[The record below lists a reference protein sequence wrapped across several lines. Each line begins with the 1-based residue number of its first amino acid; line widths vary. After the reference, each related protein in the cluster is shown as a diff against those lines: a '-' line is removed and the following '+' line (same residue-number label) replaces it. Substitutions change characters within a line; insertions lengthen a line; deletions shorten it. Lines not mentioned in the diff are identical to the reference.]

1 MVEGA
6 EVVIIGGG
14 VIGSSIA
21 YYLAKEGCE
30 DVIILEREYPTWGAS
45 GRCGAG
51 IRQQWGTE
59 MNCRLA
65 KGSVDLFEGL
75 SAELDYDIEFAPG
88 GYLVLAT
95 SQAQLEQYRRNVIL
109 QNSLGIPSK
118 IITPQEAREIV
129 PILRTDGLPGAAY
142 CPTDGHANPF
152 KTNLAFLRAAQRLG
166 VRLYKFTEAKGIEVR
181 GGKVRGV
188 LTSQGRIETS
198 KVVDAAGGYSARVGK
213 MAGLEI
219 PTFSERHQIMVTE
232 PLDWLFDPMVISFTS
247 GLYCQ
252 QVPPGSILMGMGDPD
267 EPHSHNIT
275 SSWQFLR
282 KMAKEVLK
290 VLPMLREVRVVRQWA
305 GLYNKTPDAQPI
317 LGEAERVKGFYMA
330 VGFSGHGFMIS
341 PMVGVTLAR
350 LLMGQ
355 SSPVSVERLSL
366 ERFERGELII
376 EPSVVG

>member
-1 MVEGA
+1 MVKGA

-14 VIGSSIA
+14 IIGSSIA
-21 YYLAKEGCE
+21 YYLAKGGCR
-30 DVIILEREYPTWGAS
+30 DVVILEREYPNWGAT

-65 KGSVDLFEGL
+65 KGSVDLFQGL
-75 SAELDYDIEFAPG
+75 SAELDYDIEFAQG

-95 SQAQLEQYRRNVIL
+95 SQAQLDQYRRNVVL

-118 IITPQEAREIV
+118 IVTPREAKEIV
-129 PILRTDGLPGAAY
+129 PLLRTDGLPGAAY

-152 KTNLAFLRAAQRLG
+152 KTNLAYLRAAQRLG
-166 VRLYKFTEAKGIEVR
+166 VKLYKFTAAQGIEVR
-181 GGKVRGV
+181 KGEVQGV
-188 LTSQGRIETS
+188 LTSQGKIETS
-198 KVVDAAGGYSARVGK
+198 KVVDAAGGYSAEVGK
-213 MAGLEI
+213 LAGLEI
-219 PTFSERHQIMVTE
+219 PTFSQRHQIMVTE
-232 PLDWLFDPMVISFTS
+232 PMDWLFDPMVISFTS

-267 EPHSHNIT
+267 EPPSHKVS
-275 SSWQFLR
+275 SSWQFLQ
-282 KMAKEVLK
+282 KMAKEALK
-290 VLPMLREVRVVRQWA
+290 VLPRLREVRVVRQWA

-317 LGEAERVKGFYMA
+317 LGEAKRVKGFYMA

-341 PMVGVTLAR
+341 PMVGVTLAH

-355 SSPVSVERLSL
+355 TPPVSVERLSL
-366 ERFERGELII
+366 ERFERGELVI

>member
-1 MVEGA
+1 MTKGA

-14 VIGSSIA
+14 IIGSSIA
-21 YYLAKEGCE
+21 YYLAKGGCR
-30 DVIILEREYPTWGAS
+30 DVVILEREYPNWGAT

-65 KGSVDLFEGL
+65 KGSVDLFQGL
-75 SAELDYDIEFAPG
+75 SAELDYDIEFAQG

-95 SQAQLEQYRRNVIL
+95 SERQLEQYRRNVAL
-109 QNSLGIPSK
+109 QNSLGIPSE
-118 IITPQEAREIV
+118 IVTPQEAKEIV
-129 PILRTDGLPGAAY
+129 PLLRTDGLPGAAY

-152 KTNLAFLRAAQRLG
+152 KTNLAYLRAAQRLG
-166 VRLYKFTEAKGIEVR
+166 VKLYKFTEAKGIEVR
-181 GGKVRGV
+181 GGMVKGV

-198 KVVDAAGGYSARVGK
+198 KVVNAAGGYSAGVGR
-213 MAGLEI
+213 MVGLEI
-219 PTFSERHQIMVTE
+219 PTFSQRHQIMVTE

-252 QVPPGSILMGMGDPD
+252 QVPPGSILMGMGEPD
-267 EPHSHNIT
+267 EPPSHNIT
-275 SSWQFLR
+275 SSWQWLQ

-290 VLPMLREVRVVRQWA
+290 ILPGLKEVRVVRQWA

-355 SSPVSVERLSL
+355 SPPVSVERLSL
-366 ERFERGELII
+366 ERFERGELVI

>member
-1 MVEGA
+1 MVKGA

-21 YYLAKEGCE
+21 YYLAKEGCR
-30 DVIILEREYPTWGAS
+30 DVVVLEREYPTWGAS

-65 KGSVDLFEGL
+65 KGSVELFQGL
-75 SAELDYDIEFAPG
+75 SEELDYDIEFEQG

-95 SQAQLEQYRRNVIL
+95 SHAQLEQYRRNVAL

-118 IITPQEAREIV
+118 MVTPQEAKEIV

-152 KTNLAFLRAAQRLG
+152 KANLAYLQAAQRLG
-166 VRLYKFTEAKGIEVR
+166 VKLFKFTEAKGVDVK
-181 GGKVRGV
+181 GGRVRGV
-188 LTSQGRIETS
+188 VTSKGRIETT
-198 KVVDAAGGYSARVGK
+198 KVVNAAGGYSAEVGK
-213 MAGLEI
+213 LAGLEI

-232 PLDWLFDPMVISFTS
+232 PLDHLFDPMVISFTS

-252 QVPPGSILMGMGDPD
+252 QVPPGSILMGMGDPS

-275 SSWQFLR
+275 SSWQFLQ
-282 KMAKEVLK
+282 KMAREVLK
-290 VLPMLREVRVVRQWA
+290 ILPILKDIRVVRQWA

-317 LGEAERVKGFYMA
+317 LGQAEKVEGFYMA
-330 VGFSGHGFMIS
+330 VGFSGHGFMIA
-341 PMVGVTLAR
+341 PMVSLILAR
-350 LLMGQ
+350 LIMGRK
-355 SSPVSVERLSL
+355 SPISVERLSL
-366 ERFERGELII
+366 ERYERGELVI

>member
-1 MVEGA
+1 MVKGA

-14 VIGSSIA
+14 IIGSSIA
-21 YYLAKEGCE
+21 YYLAKEGCD
-30 DVIILEREYPTWGAS
+30 DVVILEREYASWGAT

-65 KGSVDLFEGL
+65 KGSVDLFKDL
-75 SAELDYDIEFAPG
+75 SAELDYDIEFAQG

-95 SQAQLEQYRRNVIL
+95 SQTQLEQYRRNVVL

-118 IITPQEAREIV
+118 IVTPQEAREIV

-152 KTNLAFLRAAQRLG
+152 KTNLAYLRAAQRLG
-166 VRLYKFTEAKGIEVR
+166 VSFYKFTEAKGIEMK
-181 GGKVRGV
+181 GGRVRGV
-188 LTSQGRIETS
+188 LTSQGRIETAR
-198 KVVDAAGGYSARVGK
+198 VVNAAGGYSAQIGK

-219 PTFSERHQIMVTE
+219 PTYSERHQIMVTE
-232 PLDWLFDPMVISFTS
+232 PLDHLFDPMVISFTS

-282 KMAKEVLK
+282 KMAREALK
-290 VLPMLREVRVVRQWA
+290 ILPILRDIRVVRQWA

-317 LGEAERVKGFYMA
+317 LGQAERLEGFYMA
-330 VGFSGHGFMIS
+330 VGFSGHGFMIA
-341 PMVGVTLAR
+341 PMVSLILAR
-350 LLMGQ
+350 LIMGRK
-355 SSPVSVERLSL
+355 PPISVERLSL
-366 ERFERGELII
+366 ERFERGELVI